1 MAGGF
6 RRLAGR
12 PASLNRATNG
22 LVVVTAHR
30 LAEISSSP
38 EGDRVPLDRLGPG
51 LQWSV
56 RWGVAPRDGQVR
68 RRRIGDRAEAMVVA
82 SLAGGRVAEIT
93 TMPRESLPGPVA
105 LALAGWT
112 VLLGAGIGIGARL
125 ARRPGR

>member
-1 MAGGF
+1 M
-6 RRLAGR
+6 
-12 PASLNRATNG
+12 
-22 LVVVTAHR
+22 
-30 LAEISSSP
+30 
-38 EGDRVPLDRLGPG
+38 PLDRLGPG